1 MSSIFQQYI
10 INILLTEYNF
20 QMSRPIEEAIT
31 NKLTSE
37 LNVGVNLMNFTII
50 TYCHSDII

>member
-1 MSSIFQQYI
+1 
-10 INILLTEYNF
+10 
-20 QMSRPIEEAIT
+20 MSRPIEEAIT

-37 LNVGVNLMNFTII
+37 LNVGVNLMNFTI